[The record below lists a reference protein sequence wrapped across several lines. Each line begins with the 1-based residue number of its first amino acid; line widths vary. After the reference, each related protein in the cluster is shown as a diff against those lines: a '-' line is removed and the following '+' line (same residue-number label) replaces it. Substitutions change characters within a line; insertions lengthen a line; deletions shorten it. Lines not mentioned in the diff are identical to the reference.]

1 MRDTPGSSNRRPDAH
16 LREATVL
23 RSALSGVQQT
33 GGAGEGTIPDAE
45 GSPGKTL
52 VTLNTGQFCRLTGLT
67 PRQAQWWDEKAIL
80 KPRMNPENSRA
91 WTERDVICAQVILR
105 LRNIFCTQLRRINRP
120 SPAQLAAT
128 YIVAR
133 QRWNAAGSLRVHLTG
148 VNEPISVIK
157 LLKDARVCCAVIDMR
172 ELVNESAKRNPEQY

>member
-1 MRDTPGSSNRRPDAH
+1 MQPS
-16 LREATVL
+16 
-23 RSALSGVQQT
+23 
-33 GGAGEGTIPDAE
+33 GGAGEGAIPAAE
-45 GSPGKTL
+45 GSPGKAL

-80 KPRMNPENSRA
+80 KPRMNPLNCRI
-91 WTERDVICAQVILR
+91 WTERDVLCAMVILR
-105 LRNIFCTQLRRINRP
+105 LRNIFSTQLRRINRP
-120 SPAQLAAT
+120 SPAQLETA

-133 QRWNAAGSLRVHLTG
+133 QRWTQAGMLRVHLTG

-172 ELVNESAKRNPEQY
+172 ELNATAKRNSELY